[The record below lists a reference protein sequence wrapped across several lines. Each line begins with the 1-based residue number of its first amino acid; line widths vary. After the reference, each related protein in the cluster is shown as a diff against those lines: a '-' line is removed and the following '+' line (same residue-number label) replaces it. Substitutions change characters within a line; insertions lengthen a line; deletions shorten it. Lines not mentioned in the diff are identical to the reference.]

1 MQIILEVKSRYV
13 YMESGWLLGG
23 VRWVKGKN
31 YRLASGHVYTR
42 KEYIHG
48 VPLPK
53 ITKFTMGS
61 PTGNYA
67 YRASLIALTNG
78 QIRHSALEATRVAA
92 NKVLQDNL
100 GETGY
105 SLKVNVYPH
114 QVLREHKLAT
124 QAGADRLSRGMQA
137 AFGSPTGTAARVT
150 NGQEIMTVMVPQTA
164 LGLVKDA
171 MKRGA
176 SKIPIP
182 CRVEV
187 QPIAQAATPASSSPG
202 SSDVEAE

>member
-1 MQIILEVKSRYV
+1 MPR
-13 YMESGWLLGG
+13 M
-23 VRWVKGKN
+23 KGRN
-31 YRLASGHVYTR
+31 YRLASGSTYSR

-48 VPLPK
+48 VPAPK

-78 QIRHSALEATRVAA
+78 QIRHSALEAARVAA
-92 NKVLQDNL
+92 NKVLQDEL

-105 SLKVNVYPH
+105 FLKVNLYPH

-137 AFGSPTGTAARVT
+137 AFGSPVGTAARVK
-150 NGQEIMTVMVPQTA
+150 NGQEIMTVMVPGTA
-164 LGLVKDA
+164 LNLVKEA
-171 MKRGA
+171 MRRGA
-176 SKIPIP
+176 SKLPIT
-182 CRVEV
+182 CRIEV
-187 QPIAQAATPASSSPG
+187 RPIAEAVAPAAASSG
-202 SSDVEAE
+202 SSNAEAE